1 MRLRHVL
8 ASLALVPLLAAAAPA
23 AVASP
28 ASGADAVPVPAG
40 FRAQSTAW
48 VSPSRGWVMGV
59 APAGDGEE
67 VSVVATRDGGATW
80 TGLGAVGAPLAPP
93 GEPGVTDL
101 AFADRR
107 HGWAYGP
114 SLHATEDGG
123 RTWRAAPPPGGGRQV
138 LALAAGPQATYLV
151 TSACVLGDP
160 ASCTAAPRLWRRT
173 PAGPD
178 AGPDGGWS
186 PVPVALP
193 AGALSA
199 TLAVHG
205 RTAYLV
211 VAQPPGLPDAF
222 LATTG
227 GRRWV
232 PAASPCDDA
241 GDDVLADVAP
251 TSATDVALLCVGGA
265 GFSRASKRVF
275 TSTDNAA
282 TWAPAGATP
291 DWGIASDLAATPGGT
306 LAVASVSSG
315 SWLYRS
321 DGDGAWATAVEQGDG
336 GAGWND
342 LTFTTDSAGFVVYA
356 PAAWADGAGTLLRT
370 DDGGRTWSPTPL
382 GR

>member
-1 MRLRHVL
+1 
-8 ASLALVPLLAAAAPA
+8 
-23 AVASP
+23 
-28 ASGADAVPVPAG
+28 
-40 FRAQSTAW
+40 
-48 VSPSRGWVMGV
+48 MGV
-59 APAGDGEE
+59 APAGDGQE
-67 VSVVATRDGGATW
+67 VSVAATRDGGATW

-114 SLHATEDGG
+114 SLRATDDGG
-123 RTWRAAPPPGGGRQV
+123 RTWQAAPLPGGGRQV
-138 LALAAGPQATYLV
+138 VALAAGPQATYLV
-151 TSACVLGDP
+151 TSTCVLGDP

-173 PAGPD
+173 A

-186 PVPVALP
+186 PVPVDLP

-205 RTAYLV
+205 RTAYLA

-222 LATTG
+222 LATTD
-227 GRRWV
+227 GRTWR

-241 GDDVLADVAP
+241 GDDALADVAP

-282 TWAPAGATP
+282 TSAPAGATP

-342 LTFTTDSAGFVVYA
+342 LTFTTDAAGVVVYA

-370 DDGGRTWSPTPL
+370 EDGGRTWSPVPL
-382 GR
+382 AP

>member
-1 MRLRHVL
+1 MRLRHILAVL
-8 ASLALVPLLAAAAPA
+8 VLLAVTGAAGL
-23 AVASP
+23 ASP
-28 ASGADAVPVPAG
+28 ASGEGAASVPEG
-40 FRAQSTAW
+40 FRAQATAW

-59 APAGDGEE
+59 APAGAGQE

-80 TGLGAVGAPLAPP
+80 SGLGAVGAPLAPP

-114 SLHATEDGG
+114 SLRSTEDGG
-123 RTWRAAPPPGGGRQV
+123 RTWRAAPLPGGGRQV
-138 LALAAGPQATYLV
+138 LALAAGPRATYLV
-151 TSACVLGDP
+151 TSTCVLGDP
-160 ASCTAAPRLWRRT
+160 ASCTDAPRLWRRA
-173 PAGPD
+173 PAAP
-178 AGPDGGWS
+178 GGWS
-186 PVPVALP
+186 PVPVTLP
-193 AGALSA
+193 DGALSA

-205 RTAYLV
+205 ATAYLV

-222 LATTG
+222 LATTD
-227 GRRWV
+227 GRRWE
-232 PAASPCDDA
+232 PAVSPCDDA
-241 GDDVLADVAP
+241 GDDALADVAP
-251 TSATDVALLCVGGA
+251 TSPTDVALLCVGGA

-291 DWGIASDLAATPGGT
+291 DWGILSDLAATPGGT

-321 DGDGAWATAVEQGDG
+321 DGDGVWATVVEEGDG

-342 LTFTTDSAGFVVYA
+342 LTFTDGRTGWVVYA
-356 PAAWADGAGTLLRT
+356 PAAGFPGTGTLMT
-370 DDGGRTWSPTPL
+370 TTDGGHTWVPAPL
-382 GR
+382 